1 MTRLRTILKVRT
13 TSVSDAWA
21 GRASATRWRSRRAR
35 EHRRAEP
42 AAERPAEALA
52 LNRWGEE
59 KGDDVEM
66 LEMSTKAGDV
76 ADTAGRRR
84 WPEGGAGGGPFRP
97 RAAMSRSRSP
107 RCARSFARSGLVAA
121 GQPLGGRR
129 SSASQRERHGDLRR
143 PRAPGGADRPGNE
156 GTSRS
161 PPPVLPEG
169 RRRGGDRNSHRRKS
183 ISVLSHPAAAGII
196 E

>member
-21 GRASATRWRSRRAR
+21 GRASRNAVEGVDER
-35 EHRRAEP
+35 ESIDGAEP

-76 ADTAGRRR
+76 ADVLPA
-84 WPEGGAGGGPFRP
+84 
-97 RAAMSRSRSP
+97 
-107 RCARSFARSGLVAA
+107 AA

-129 SSASQRERHGDLRR
+129 SSDSHSESAMEISAALAR
-143 PRAPGGADRPGNE
+143 PAAQTARGTRAP
-156 GTSRS
+156 SRS
-161 PPPVLPEG
+161 PPPVVPEG